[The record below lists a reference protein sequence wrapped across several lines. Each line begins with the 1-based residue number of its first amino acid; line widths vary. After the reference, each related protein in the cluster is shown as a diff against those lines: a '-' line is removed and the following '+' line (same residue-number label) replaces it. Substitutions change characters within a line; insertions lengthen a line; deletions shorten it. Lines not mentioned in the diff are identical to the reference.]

1 MLQVFYGLLSVSLL
15 LLISPVKHV
24 RSAADGESL
33 MAAGVASMNLTSS
46 AFAAEGTI
54 PKKYTCDGQD
64 VSPPLT
70 WSGAPASV
78 QSFALIADDP
88 DAPVGTWVHWVLY
101 DLPGGTKELA
111 ENVPKQEQLPNGAR
125 QGRNDFRK
133 IGYGGP
139 CPPPGKP
146 HRYYFKLYALD
157 KKLDLKP
164 GATKAQLESAM
175 QGHILAQG
183 ELMGRFGR

>member
-1 MLQVFYGLLSVSLL
+1 
-15 LLISPVKHV
+15 
-24 RSAADGESL
+24 
-33 MAAGVASMNLTSS
+33 MAVGATTINITSS
-46 AFAAEGTI
+46 VFSGGGTI

-70 WSGAPASV
+70 WSGAPAST
-78 QSFALIADDP
+78 QSLALIADDP

-101 DLPGGTKELA
+101 DLPANTKELA
-111 ENVPKQEQLPNGAR
+111 ENVAKQEQLPSGAR

-133 IGYGGP
+133 LGYGGP

-157 KKLDLKP
+157 KKVDLKP
-164 GATKAQLESAM
+164 GATKADVESAM

>member
-1 MLQVFYGLLSVSLL
+1 MLHIFRGLLSLSLL
-15 LLISPVKHV
+15 LVVFPAGSVAPKLKGGRV
-24 RSAADGESL
+24 
-33 MAAGVASMNLTSS
+33 MARAVGTIKITSN
-46 AFAAEGTI
+46 AFSAEGTI
-54 PKKYTCDGQD
+54 PKKHTCDGAD

-70 WSGAPASV
+70 WSGASGA

-101 DLPGGTKELA
+101 DLPGDAKELA

-157 KKLDLKP
+157 KKLELKP
-164 GATKAQLESAM
+164 GATKADIEGAI
-175 QGHILAQG
+175 QGHILGQG